1 MDFKRGILS
10 ALGLYFVT
18 LIVGIIITIF
28 AQASLDSVQTMS
40 TTYWVITIISTVVL
54 TSIASLLY
62 FRKAKRNAKEGL
74 KLGILYIIVGFI
86 LDLIFFITQS
96 NGFELILEY
105 YVNPSFYI
113 VILLVVVTCVF
124 VGSRE
129 DHSIH
134 HHVKH
139 TNNKKHKRK

>member
-28 AQASLDSVQTMS
+28 AQTSLDSIQTMS

-74 KLGILYIIVGFI
+74 KLGILYIIIGFI

-96 NGFELILEY
+96 NGLELILEY

-113 VILLVVVTCVF
+113 VLLLVVVTCVF

-129 DHSIH
+129 DHSIY

-139 TNNKKHKRK
+139 IKNKKHKKK

>member
-28 AQASLDSVQTMS
+28 AQTSLDSIQTMS

-74 KLGILYIIVGFI
+74 KLGILYIIIGFI

-96 NGFELILEY
+96 NGLELILEY

-113 VILLVVVTCVF
+113 VLLLVVVTCVF

-129 DHSIH
+129 DHSIY

-139 TNNKKHKRK
+139 IKNKKHKRK